1 MRIRHKLLAAAAV
14 LFAVVFIGCSM
25 MDGASVSGGSS
36 DSLSGVSTEG
46 SLRTFSGVIDNI
58 ADYDGAVTRT
68 IMPGIDDT
76 SYSYY
81 IYGKTLVGNV
91 ELANAPLK
99 LTAADHGFDP
109 AAAQSASG
117 ATQNQLGGFKIK
129 DVLAAAW
136 EFTLV
141 AVKSDVT
148 PPNSLETMKSNAYLI
163 AYAYVDL
170 TKADGAVKFH
180 LVPDGLV
187 GKAKPTVK
195 VYLSDEHSTDA
206 GKQWS
211 LPANTEVHLGVQNL
225 VTGADVVA
233 FSKTTATTN
242 CYTFSGPD
250 AGLNPGTYNFVV
262 KFVTKQDDNSTTESY
277 WSDVMVILPKRDF
290 TETIYVPNIIGKKPD
305 APEHLVATYVKNSMD
320 NAGREGFYK
329 AHFMWDGSKS
339 VNEKYF
345 EFQLLD
351 VTELKDKSKW
361 IGADPSESTPN
372 PADGWTTTNLGISNL
387 NSVLRTYTPSTFTP
401 AEERAGG
408 SLIMNNEE
416 ITMYLP
422 LGKAYWARIRSVN
435 NFGRSTWEYV
445 GLELSAEDPAVTV
458 PDNEAEF
465 LGGGVLEDSSASK
478 YAESINITKI
488 TYNKNGGLFGTD
500 RSDKIVYFVVD
511 KAAIKDRTIIPFW
524 AANGHPTTP
533 LKKDKD
539 TFVGWTSD
547 GTSAKSVYKAV
558 SAAATVPSA
567 VGKLGSILGGAATST
582 SDVYVQTPVDDI
594 SAMID
599 TWTGDPK
606 KTTEAALQAA
616 DKGGYRGYECIT
628 LYADYTGSLTGKIKY
643 VDLAYDYRLATEWVL
658 FGNNLAP
665 LTTGQDAS
673 PYTLSDSWHV
683 EWSKSDATNGGGKIK
698 LGIKYPAN
706 GEYKIGTGTDAKP
719 YTLKYKKEGA
729 SDTDLFTSP
738 VKVTATIKDAYGT
751 IKSVNTADVH
761 NYNTAVKIGPEDGI
775 GVSSWENGSY
785 TCYVTTVFETTGK
798 TITRSVS
805 VTISITD

>member
-14 LFAVVFIGCSM
+14 LFAAVFIGCSM

-46 SLRTFSGVIDNI
+46 SLRTLSGVIDNI

-109 AAAQSASG
+109 AAAQAVAG
-117 ATQNQLGGFKIK
+117 ATQANLGGFKIK

-148 PPNSLETMKSNAYLI
+148 PTDLATMKSNAYLI

-170 TKADGAVKFH
+170 TKANGAVRFH
-180 LVPDGLV
+180 LVPDGLS
-187 GKAKPTVK
+187 GKGRATVN
-195 VYLSDEHSTDA
+195 VYLSDERSNAST
-206 GKQWS
+206 KQWA
-211 LPANTEVHLGVQNL
+211 LPADTKVQLGVQNL
-225 VTGADVVA
+225 VTGDAVVDFKDV
-233 FSKTTATTN
+233 TATEY
-242 CYTFSGPD
+242 CYTFTGPSD
-250 AGLNPGTYNFVV
+250 GLNPGTYNFVV
-262 KFVTKQDDNSTTESY
+262 KFVNTKNGSESY
-277 WSDVMVILPKRDF
+277 WSDVLVVLPNRNF
-290 TETIYVPNIIGKKPD
+290 VETIYVPNIIGKKPE
-305 APEHLVATYVKNSMD
+305 APEHLVATYVENSMD

-339 VNEKYF
+339 TNEKYF

-351 VTELKDKSKW
+351 VTNLLDKTKW
-361 IGADPSESTPN
+361 TGTDASAT
-372 PADGWTTTNLGISNL
+372 DGWKAGSEYLGASVSL
-387 NSVLRTYTPSTFTP
+387 DDVLRKYTPETFTP
-401 AEERAGG
+401 AEERADG
-408 SLIMNNEE
+408 SLVMNNSE

-435 NFGRSTWEYV
+435 NFGESKWEYV
-445 GLELSAEDPAVTV
+445 GLELSAASPAVTAPV
-458 PDNEAEF
+458 GDAEF
-465 LGGGVLEDSSASK
+465 KGGAVLGSGTVT
-478 YAESINITKI
+478 AESINITKI

-511 KAAIKDRTIIPFW
+511 KAAIKDRTVIPFW
-524 AANGHPTTP
+524 AANGHPTNP
-533 LKKDKD
+533 LKKGED

-547 GTSAKSVYKAV
+547 GTTANSVYKAV
-558 SAAATVPSA
+558 SATATTPAA
-567 VGKLGSILGGAATST
+567 VGKLGSITGGASTST
-582 SDVYVQTPVDDI
+582 TDVYVQTPVDSV
-594 SAMID
+594 SAMIG
-599 TWTGDPK
+599 TWTGTPK
-606 KTTEAALQAA
+606 ATTEADLEDA
-616 DKGGYRGYECIT
+616 DEGGYRGYGCIT
-628 LYADYTGSLTGKIKY
+628 LYADYTGSLTGNLSY
-643 VDLAYDYRLATEWVL
+643 VDLAYDYRLATEWIL
-658 FGNNLAP
+658 FGNSLAP
-665 LTTGQDAS
+665 LTTGQAAA

-683 EWSKSDATNGGGKIK
+683 NWSKSDETGGGKKIK
-698 LGIKYPAN
+698 LAIKYPAK
-706 GEYKIGTGTDAKP
+706 GEYKIGADDDSAVTYK
-719 YTLKYKKEGA
+719 LKYKKAGA
-729 SDTDLFTSP
+729 TDAASFTNP

-751 IKSVNTADVH
+751 IKSVNTADVS
-761 NYNTAVKIGPEDGI
+761 NYNNEVKIGPTDGI
-775 GVSSWENGSY
+775 DVSSWENGSY